1 MKYPFEDYI
10 NEEFGANTIQ
20 RDTADIVRRPDLKQN
35 SRISN
40 SAGAQGSGPS
50 HWNNS
55 PFLSGGRLT
64 STFGINPKKDRKKK
78 VLSFRDFMAAL
89 SKKDSIN
96 NKKKKKTWQPPK
108 L

>member
-1 MKYPFEDYI
+1 MEYPFEKYI
-10 NEEFGANTIQ
+10 NEEFGANTMQ
-20 RDTADIVRRPDLKQN
+20 RDAADLVKPDLKQN

-64 STFGINPKKDRKKK
+64 STFGINPKKDRKKN
-78 VLSFRDFMAAL
+78 VLSFRDFMAVLA
-89 SKKDSIN
+89 KKESIN
-96 NKKKKKTWQPPK
+96 NKKIKK
-108 L
+108 